1 MKKNNTEKKKRG
13 GAKIKQALP
22 SPFCRK
28 TKKEKKPSHELDS
41 DEKSFEEIEIPGTVS
56 KLDAIY
62 WKERPRKAREY
73 F

>member
-62 WKERPRKAREY
+62 
-73 F
+73 

>member
-1 MKKNNTEKKKRG
+1 MKKNSTEKKK
-13 GAKIKQALP
+13 IKKE
-22 SPFCRK
+22 RK
-28 TKKEKKPSHELDS
+28 TKAGSLCWKTGKEETFTELDS

-62 WKERPRKAREY
+62 WKERPCKAREY